1 MMFNLYTIAVLYVTW
16 LLLLFPFISTL
27 IFYHAFYK
35 HSLVCLVSSNILG
48 NLRQFQWFYL
58 EYYHSGFC
66 SVIQNTNGF
75 GVATIQGQQWD
86 SNRFYMDSIRIPIRF
101 SSVSPWVSRKKKKTS
116 PRNLLCLDCQLCL
129 ACPLAEWWNGG
140 TGETASFGCH
150 SLLQCLRT
158 SA

>member
-1 MMFNLYTIAVLYVTW
+1 MMFNFVHYCSLVCNMAAVV
-16 LLLLFPFISTL
+16 ISIQSTL
-27 IFYHAFYK
+27 ILYHAFYK

-48 NLRQFQWFYL
+48 NLRQFQWCYL
-58 EYYHSGFC
+58 DYYHSGFC

-86 SNRFYMDSIRIPIRF
+86 SNRFYMDSIRIPIPF
-101 SSVSPWVSRKKKKTS
+101 SSVSPWVSRKKKPS